1 MRRDPG
7 LVPLSR
13 QHQHA
18 LALCVLT
25 ERNFSQEPCEKLAA
39 RIVDAYDAELEH
51 HFGVEERILF
61 PALAGHPTLTALVAE
76 LIAEHGRL
84 AQLVAEL
91 RSQPEAPAIR
101 EFTTLLGDHAR
112 KEERQLF
119 EQAQQL
125 LPAERMAELGERLR
139 EALPDQA
146 Y

>member
-7 LVPLSR
+7 LIPLSR

-25 ERNFSQEPCEKLAA
+25 ERNFSQEPCDKLAA
-39 RIVDAYDAELEH
+39 HIVDAYDAELER
-51 HFGVEERILF
+51 HFEVEERILF
-61 PALAGHPTLTALVAE
+61 PALGGHSTLAALVAD
-76 LIAEHGRL
+76 LIAEHRRL

-91 RSQPEAPAIR
+91 RSHPEAPVIR

-119 EQAQQL
+119 EQAQEL
-125 LPAERMAELGERLR
+125 LSADRLDELGEQLR